1 MVLISHRGNIDG
13 KNIEFE
19 NQPSYIDDAIKLG
32 YNVEIDVWY
41 IDNKLYLGHDSADY
55 QIDINWLKS
64 RLGKLWI
71 HCKNL
76 PAIEYLHNNTDV
88 MVRGYGNYFFHNTD
102 DTTITS
108 KGYLWVYPGKQPIK
122 NSISVLPEIHND
134 DISQCYGICSDII
147 KQYKNVT

>member
-55 QIDINWLKS
+55 QIDIDWLKS
-64 RLGKLWI
+64 RLSKVWI
-71 HCKNL
+71 HCKHL
-76 PAIEYLHNNTDV
+76 PAIEYFHNNTDV
-88 MVRGYGNYFFHNTD
+88 MVRGYSNYFFHNTD

-134 DISQCYGICSDII
+134 DITQCYGICSDII

>member
-1 MVLISHRGNIDG
+1 MILISHRGNING
-13 KNIEFE
+13 KNTEKE
-19 NQPSYIDDAIKLG
+19 NHQSYIDEAIKG
-32 YNVEIDVWY
+32 EYDVEIDVWY
-41 IDNKLYLGHDSADY
+41 VDEKLWLGHDNPQY
-55 QIDINWLKS
+55 EIDIEWLKH
-64 RLGKLWI
+64 RIGKLWI

-76 PAIEYLHNNTDV
+76 PAAEYFHNSTDV
-88 MVRGYGNYFFHNTD
+88 MIRGYANYFFHNID

>member
-1 MVLISHRGNIDG
+1 MVLISHRGNVNG
-13 KNIEFE
+13 KNVQME
-19 NQPSYIDDAIKLG
+19 NHPSYIDEAIKG
-32 YNVEIDVWY
+32 EYDVEIDVWY
-41 IDNKLYLGHDSADY
+41 VDEKLWLGHDNPQY
-55 QIDINWLKS
+55 EIDIEWLKH
-64 RLGKLWI
+64 RIGKLWI

-76 PAIEYLHNNTDV
+76 PATEYFHNNTDV
-88 MVRGYGNYFFHNTD
+88 MIRGYGNYFFHNTD

-108 KGYLWVYPGKQPIK
+108 KGYLWVYPGKQPVK

>member
-1 MVLISHRGNIDG
+1 MVLISHRGNVNE
-13 KNIEFE
+13 KNVKME
-19 NQPSYIDDAIKLG
+19 NHPSYIDEAIKDE
-32 YNVEIDVWY
+32 YDVEIDVWY
-41 IDNKLYLGHDSADY
+41 VDEKLWLGHDNPQY
-55 QIDINWLKS
+55 EIDIEWLKH
-64 RLGKLWI
+64 RIGKLWI

-76 PAIEYLHNNTDV
+76 PAAEYFHNNTDV
-88 MVRGYGNYFFHNTD
+88 MIRGYGNYFFHNTD

-108 KGYLWVYPGKQPIK
+108 KGYLWVYPGKQPVK

>member
-13 KNIEFE
+13 KNIDLE
-19 NQPSYIDDAIKLG
+19 NQPSYIDSAIKSG

-41 IDNKLYLGHDSADY
+41 IDNKLYLGHDNLDY
-55 QIDINWLKS
+55 QIDIEWLK
-64 RLGKLWI
+64 RRIGKLWI

-76 PAIEYLHNNTDV
+76 YAVEYFHNNTDV
-88 MVRGYGNYFFHNTD
+88 MIRGYGNYFFHNTD

>member
-1 MVLISHRGNIDG
+1 MILISHRGNING
-13 KNIEFE
+13 KNTEKE
-19 NQPSYIDDAIKLG
+19 NHPSYIDEAIKG
-32 YNVEIDVWY
+32 EYDVEIDVWY
-41 IDNKLYLGHDSADY
+41 VDEKLWLGHDNPQY
-55 QIDINWLKS
+55 EIDIEWLKH
-64 RLGKLWI
+64 RIGKLWI

-76 PAIEYLHNNTDV
+76 PTAEYFHNSTDV
-88 MVRGYGNYFFHNTD
+88 MIRGYANYFFHNID